1 MNTSPRQLTFRAFRR
16 GPAGALS
23 GFTAVGKVNIM
34 NGKPPAAPMMDR
46 NGDGFYN
53 SPDSGVARTALGQ
66 GTTAIIKGPQ
76 VSTIFVGGGKGGSGG
91 GKINLRR
98 PILAAV
104 RPGWRQMQ

>member
-1 MNTSPRQLTFRAFRR
+1 MD
-16 GPAGALS
+16 
-23 GFTAVGKVNIM
+23 
-34 NGKPPAAPMMDR
+34 GKPPAAPMMDR

-66 GTTAIIKGPQ
+66 GVTAIIKGPQ

-91 GKINLRR
+91 GKINIRR

-104 RPGWRQMQ
+104 RSGWRQMQ